1 MAPSSSFALL
11 ISIAV
16 VLILIR
22 KVNIGVALFVGSA
35 ILAYLTFG
43 FEGFIIMLK
52 ALANPQTIEI
62 VVIVILAFTLGYSM
76 EYFGILKRVAGG
88 LSNSF
93 GAYSFLL
100 IPLLIGLLPMP
111 GGALISAVML
121 GPLTKMYRISPEKAT
136 LLNYWFRHIWVTF
149 WPLYPNVII
158 GAAVLNVDYFHFA
171 SATFPIGIFATLAGL
186 TLTKGMERRLRI
198 SRDILES
205 LANLYPIAILLVFSV
220 LLKIDLLFSLVIA
233 IAAVAVHK
241 RAKLSDFANIFKK
254 TIDKKIILLVFAVM
268 VYKSVIETS
277 GAAESLFADISL
289 EFPAPIA
296 AFLLTLLVGFA
307 TGIEMSYS
315 SIALPL
321 LTSFTGS
328 GVIVAENLML
338 VIAAGYLGV
347 MLSPMHLCYVLT
359 AEYFGTE
366 IGKTYKQLLAIAGI
380 TAAIVWVVYLVV

>member
-1 MAPSSSFALL
+1 MAISSSLALL

-16 VLILIR
+16 VLVLIR
-22 KVNIGVALFVGSA
+22 RINIGVALFVGSA
-35 ILAYLTFG
+35 LLAYLTLGADG
-43 FEGFIIMLK
+43 FLVMLK
-52 ALANPQTIEI
+52 ALASLQTIKI

-76 EYFGILKRVAGG
+76 EYFGMLKKVTGG
-88 LSNSF
+88 LSESF

-136 LLNYWFRHIWVTF
+136 LLNYWFRHVWVTF
-149 WPLYPNVII
+149 WPLYPSVII
-158 GAAVLNVDYFHFA
+158 GAAVVNVDYFHFA
-171 SATFPIGIFATLAGL
+171 AATFPIGVFALVSGL
-186 TLTKGMERRLRI
+186 TLTKGMERKFRA
-198 SRDILES
+198 SRNLLES
-205 LANLYPIAILLVFSV
+205 LANLYPIAVLLLLSILLK
-220 LLKIDLLFSLVIA
+220 LDLLFALIVA
-233 IAAVAVHK
+233 IAAVSIHK
-241 RAKLSDFANIFKK
+241 RAKPGDFKDIFRR

-268 VYKSVIETS
+268 VYKSVIENS
-277 GAAESLFADISL
+277 GAAESLFTDISL
-289 EFPAPIA
+289 EFPAPAA

-328 GVIVAENLML
+328 GMIVAKNLML

-366 IGKTYKQLLAIAGI
+366 ISKTYRQLLAITGI
-380 TAAIVWVVYLVV
+380 TAALVWVVYLAI